1 MATLSTQ
8 EHNNT
13 AVTEGSMTSPLAL
26 ERSELMIDHQ
36 HYHFVDLTR
45 LLPLE
50 QLQTLPFSLRV
61 LLENVALRSPHALP
75 RFLQMLAGA
84 ADKGEVEFFPDR
96 LMFHDTTCLPA
107 LADFAAMRD
116 LTTELGGDATAIN
129 PRIPAVL
136 TIDHSVI
143 VESYATASA
152 LEDNL
157 QFDFR
162 RNAERY
168 RFIRWAEKSL
178 DNFRVIPP
186 GTGIIHLMN
195 LEAIAEVVTVDTT
208 APVPLLHADCMIAT
222 DSHTPMINALGILGW
237 GVGGLEG
244 QAALVG
250 EPVTLSFPEVI
261 GISVSGALSPDV
273 SDSDLA
279 LHITRLLRETG
290 VVGKFVEF
298 TGPALAS
305 MSVESRATIANM
317 APEYGATVVFFP
329 FDERSAEYVALTGR
343 SEEKQAL
350 IRAYMQA
357 QHLWRTTDAPQ
368 PVFSQ
373 LIALDLSTIE
383 PCMAGPV
390 NPHQQIP
397 LGQAASSFDDTLS
410 PQARERYWIRPEYP
424 EPIHQGAVAIAAIT
438 SCTTTANPWLII
450 QAALFARNAAK
461 HGLRPKPWVKTS
473 FSPGSRA
480 VTDYLSAS
488 GLLTELEKVGFDV
501 TGYGCMTCIGSSG
514 ALQPAMEALVSE
526 GLQAVC
532 VLSGNRNFPRRVN
545 PSLGHGYLTS
555 PALVIAWAL
564 AGHIAHDMVNDPLGV
579 DDAGRPLTMR
589 DLMPSREEVEMWLG
603 RVMKPEYY
611 IKRRDIIWQGTPHWQ
626 QIEAPG
632 SVHYPWEA
640 TSTYLRR
647 PGYLERL
654 PRDPAAPLTLSGA
667 HPFLWL
673 GDDVTTDHISPAG
686 AIPLAS
692 LAGQWLIEHH
702 EDPQDLNL
710 YSTRR
715 SNHEVMVRGAF
726 TNTTLVNRLLP
737 AAQRSGGGKAWDAQH
752 QQILPAYE
760 AAQSWLRR
768 ETPLVIFAGERY
780 GAGSSRDW
788 AAKAQAL
795 LGVKAVVAHS
805 FERIHRTNLIGMG
818 ILPLHIAPEDAANLP
833 EMDGREEIDVD
844 GLDNVQTGCTPLR
857 MRIRRGTALLG
868 EFRLTLSLD
877 SQQEL
882 RYLRHGGILPYVIQQ
897 TLQL

>member
-1 MATLSTQ
+1 
-8 EHNNT
+8 
-13 AVTEGSMTSPLAL
+13 MTSPLAL

-626 QIEAPG
+626 QIEASG

-726 TNTTLVNRLLP
+726 TNTALVNRLLP

-818 ILPLHIAPEDAANLP
+818 ILPLHIAPEDAADLP
-833 EMDGREEIDVD
+833 AMDGREEIDVD

>member
-410 PQARERYWIRPEYP
+410 PQARERYWMRPKYP

-726 TNTTLVNRLLP
+726 TNTALVNRLLP

-818 ILPLHIAPEDAANLP
+818 ILPLHIAPEDAADLP

>member
-1 MATLSTQ
+1 
-8 EHNNT
+8 
-13 AVTEGSMTSPLAL
+13 MTSPLSL
-26 ERSELMIDHQ
+26 ERSTLVIDGRPFQ
-36 HYHFVDLTR
+36 FLDLTR
-45 LLPLE
+45 LLPLD
-50 QLQTLPFSLRV
+50 QLQRLPFSLRI
-61 LLENVALRSPHALP
+61 LLENVALRSPQALP
-75 RFLQMLAGA
+75 HFLRMLQGEEA
-84 ADKGEVEFFPDR
+84 AGEVAFYPDR

-116 LTTELGGDATAIN
+116 LTAELGGDPQRIN
-129 PRIPAVL
+129 PHIPAVL

-143 VESYATASA
+143 VESYASADA
-152 LEDNL
+152 LEQNL

-168 RFIRWAEKSL
+168 RFIRWAEQSL

-195 LEAIAEVVTVDTT
+195 LEAIAEIVTVD
-208 APVPLLHADCMIAT
+208 ARESVPLLHADCMVAT

-244 QAALVG
+244 QATLVG
-250 EPVTLSFPEVI
+250 EPVTLRFPEVI
-261 GISVSGALSPDV
+261 GISLSGELAADV

-279 LHITRLLRETG
+279 LHITRLLREKG

-298 TGPALAS
+298 TGPSLHQLPL
-305 MSVESRATIANM
+305 ESRATIANM

-329 FDERSAEYVALTGR
+329 WDDRSADYVQMTGR
-343 SEEKQAL
+343 SEEKQA
-350 IRAYMQA
+350 IIHAYMQK
-357 QHLWRTTDAPQ
+357 QHLWRSPETPTPE
-368 PVFSQ
+368 FTQ
-373 LIALDLSTIE
+373 LIALDLNSIE

-397 LGQAASSFDDTLS
+397 LSRAAESFRDSLTAEARDRRWQHAAY
-410 PQARERYWIRPEYP
+410 PQVIE
-424 EPIHQGAVAIAAIT
+424 QGAIAIAAIT
-438 SCTTTANPWLII
+438 SCTTTANPWLVI
-450 QAALFARNAAK
+450 QAALFARNAAR
-461 HGLRPKPWVKTS
+461 HGLKPKPWVKTS

-480 VTDYLSAS
+480 VTDYLSAC
-488 GLLTELEKVGFDV
+488 GLLSELDKIGFDV

-514 ALQPAMEALVSE
+514 ALQPAMEMLVNE

-564 AGHIAHDMVNDPLGV
+564 AGHISHDMIHDALGY
-579 DDAGRPLTMR
+579 DAQQQPILMR
-589 DLMPSREEVEMWLG
+589 DLMPTREEVEEWVE
-603 RVMKPEYY
+603 RAMKREFYV
-611 IKRRDIIWQGTPHWQ
+611 KRREVIWQGTPHWQ
-626 QIEAPG
+626 QIAAPG
-632 SVHYPWEA
+632 SMHYPWEA
-640 TSTYLRR
+640 SSTYLRR
-647 PGYLERL
+647 PGYLQRL
-654 PRDPAAPLTLSGA
+654 PRDPTAPMSLHNA
-667 HPFLWL
+667 RPFLWF

-686 AIPLAS
+686 SIPPTS
-692 LAGQWLIEHH
+692 MAGKWLLEHH

-726 TNTTLVNRLLP
+726 TNKALANRLLP
-737 AAQRSGGGKAWDAQH
+737 PEKRGGGGFAWDADH

-760 AAQSWLRR
+760 AAQSWLARGV
-768 ETPLVIFAGERY
+768 PLVVFAGERY

-795 LGVKAVVAHS
+795 MGVKAVVAES

-818 ILPLHIAPEDAANLP
+818 ILPLHFCAGEAARLP
-833 EMDGREEIDVD
+833 EMDGSETLDFA
-844 GLDNVQTGCTPLR
+844 GLDALRPGVTPLQL
-857 MRIRRGTALLG
+857 RISRDSRLLG
-868 EFRLTLSLD
+868 EFALTAVID

-882 RYLRHGGILPYVIQQ
+882 GYLLHGGILPFVIQQ
-897 TLQL
+897 TLKG

>member
-75 RFLQMLAGA
+75 RFLLMLAGA

-397 LGQAASSFDDTLS
+397 LCQAASSFDDTLS

-726 TNTTLVNRLLP
+726 TNTALVNRLLP

-818 ILPLHIAPEDAANLP
+818 ILPLHIAPEDAADLP

>member
-373 LIALDLSTIE
+373 LIVLDLSTIE

-726 TNTTLVNRLLP
+726 TNTALVNRLLP

-818 ILPLHIAPEDAANLP
+818 ILPLHIAPEDAADLP

>member
-1 MATLSTQ
+1 
-8 EHNNT
+8 
-13 AVTEGSMTSPLAL
+13 MTSPLAL

-589 DLMPSREEVEMWLG
+589 DLMPTREEVEMWLG

-726 TNTTLVNRLLP
+726 TNTALVNRLLP

-818 ILPLHIAPEDAANLP
+818 ILPLHISPEDAADLP

>member
-726 TNTTLVNRLLP
+726 TNTALVNRLLP

-818 ILPLHIAPEDAANLP
+818 ILPLHIAPEDAADLP

>member
-8 EHNNT
+8 EHNIT

-424 EPIHQGAVAIAAIT
+424 GPIHQGAVAIAAIT

-726 TNTTLVNRLLP
+726 TNTALVNRLLP

-818 ILPLHIAPEDAANLP
+818 ILPLHIAPEDAADLP

>member
-1 MATLSTQ
+1 
-8 EHNNT
+8 
-13 AVTEGSMTSPLAL
+13 MTSPLAL

-564 AGHIAHDMVNDPLGV
+564 AGHIAHDVVNDPLGV

-726 TNTTLVNRLLP
+726 TNTALVNRLLP

-818 ILPLHIAPEDAANLP
+818 ILPLHIAPEDAADLP

-857 MRIRRGTALLG
+857 MRIRRGAALLG
-868 EFRLTLSLD
+868 EFSLTLSLD

>member
-1 MATLSTQ
+1 
-8 EHNNT
+8 
-13 AVTEGSMTSPLAL
+13 
-26 ERSELMIDHQ
+26 MIDHQ

-410 PQARERYWIRPEYP
+410 PQARERYWMRPEYP

-726 TNTTLVNRLLP
+726 TNTALVNRLLP

-818 ILPLHIAPEDAANLP
+818 ILPLHIAPEDAADLP

>member
-1 MATLSTQ
+1 MTSTLS
-8 EHNNT
+8 
-13 AVTEGSMTSPLAL
+13 L
-26 ERSELMIDHQ
+26 ERSDLVIHHQ
-36 HYHFVDLTR
+36 RYHFVDLTQ
-45 LLPLE
+45 LLPLA
-50 QLQTLPFSLRV
+50 QLQALPFSLRV
-61 LLENVALRSPHALP
+61 LLENVALRSPEGLP
-75 RFLQMLAGA
+75 QFLQMLAGA
-84 ADKGEVEFFPDR
+84 VDKGEVEFYPDR

-143 VESYATASA
+143 VESYASASA

-195 LEAIAEVVTVDTT
+195 LETIAEVVTVDNT

-261 GISVSGALSPDV
+261 GISLSGALSPDV

-343 SEEKQAL
+343 SEEKQVL
-350 IRAYMQA
+350 ISAYMQA
-357 QHLWRTTDAPQ
+357 QHLWRTAEAPQ
-368 PVFSQ
+368 PEFSQ

-397 LGQAASSFDDTLS
+397 LGQAASSFTDTLS
-410 PQARERYWIRPEYP
+410 PQARERHWSRSEYP
-424 EPIHQGAVAIAAIT
+424 EPIRQGAVAIAAIT
-438 SCTTTANPWLII
+438 SCTTTANPWLVI

-488 GLLTELEKVGFDV
+488 GLLSEMEKVGFDV

-555 PALVIAWAL
+555 PALVIAWAI
-564 AGHIAHDMVNDPLGV
+564 AGHISHDMVNDPLGV
-579 DDAGRPLTMR
+579 DEAGRPLTMR

-603 RVMKPEYY
+603 RIMKPEHYV
-611 IKRRDIIWQGTPHWQ
+611 KRRDIIWQGTPHWQ
-626 QIEAPG
+626 QIVAPG
-632 SVHYPWEA
+632 SVQYPWEA

-654 PRDPAAPLTLSGA
+654 PRDPAATLTLSGA

-686 AIPLAS
+686 AIPPAS

-726 TNTTLVNRLLP
+726 TNTALVNRLLP
-737 AAQRSGGGKAWDAQH
+737 QAQRSGGGKAWDAQH
-752 QQILPAYE
+752 QQILSAYE
-760 AAQSWLRR
+760 AAQSWLQR
-768 ETPLVIFAGERY
+768 EIPLVIFAGERY

-818 ILPLHIAPEDAANLP
+818 ILPLHISPEEAARLP
-833 EMDGREEIDVD
+833 EMDGREEINVD
-844 GLDNVQTGCTPLR
+844 GLDHLQTGCTPLT
-857 MRIRRGTALLG
+857 MQIRRGTSVLG
-868 EFRLTLSLD
+868 EFMLTLTLD

-897 TLQL
+897 TLKH

>member
-410 PQARERYWIRPEYP
+410 PQARERYWMRPEYP

-726 TNTTLVNRLLP
+726 TNTALVNRLLP

-818 ILPLHIAPEDAANLP
+818 ILPLHISPEDAADLP

>member
-1 MATLSTQ
+1 
-8 EHNNT
+8 
-13 AVTEGSMTSPLAL
+13 MTSPLAL

-726 TNTTLVNRLLP
+726 TNTALVNRLLP

>member
-480 VTDYLSAS
+480 VTGYLSAS

-726 TNTTLVNRLLP
+726 TNTALVNRLLP

-818 ILPLHIAPEDAANLP
+818 ILPLHIAPEDAADLP

>member
-1 MATLSTQ
+1 
-8 EHNNT
+8 
-13 AVTEGSMTSPLAL
+13 MTSPLAL

-410 PQARERYWIRPEYP
+410 PQARERYWMRPEYP

-726 TNTTLVNRLLP
+726 TNTALVNRLLP

-818 ILPLHIAPEDAANLP
+818 ILPLHIAPEDAADLP

-857 MRIRRGTALLG
+857 MRIRRGAALLG
-868 EFRLTLSLD
+868 EFSLTLSLD

>member
-1 MATLSTQ
+1 
-8 EHNNT
+8 
-13 AVTEGSMTSPLAL
+13 MTSPLAL

-75 RFLQMLAGA
+75 RFLLMLAGA

-726 TNTTLVNRLLP
+726 TNTALVNRLLP

-818 ILPLHIAPEDAANLP
+818 ILPLHIAPEDAADLP

>member
-438 SCTTTANPWLII
+438 SCTTTANPL
-450 QAALFARNAAK
+450 AY
-461 HGLRPKPWVKTS
+461 H
-473 FSPGSRA
+473 PG
-480 VTDYLSAS
+480 
-488 GLLTELEKVGFDV
+488 
-501 TGYGCMTCIGSSG
+501 
-514 ALQPAMEALVSE
+514 
-526 GLQAVC
+526 
-532 VLSGNRNFPRRVN
+532 
-545 PSLGHGYLTS
+545 
-555 PALVIAWAL
+555 
-564 AGHIAHDMVNDPLGV
+564 
-579 DDAGRPLTMR
+579 
-589 DLMPSREEVEMWLG
+589 
-603 RVMKPEYY
+603 
-611 IKRRDIIWQGTPHWQ
+611 GTLC
-626 QIEAPG
+626 A
-632 SVHYPWEA
+632 
-640 TSTYLRR
+640 
-647 PGYLERL
+647 
-654 PRDPAAPLTLSGA
+654 
-667 HPFLWL
+667 
-673 GDDVTTDHISPAG
+673 
-686 AIPLAS
+686 
-692 LAGQWLIEHH
+692 
-702 EDPQDLNL
+702 
-710 YSTRR
+710 
-715 SNHEVMVRGAF
+715 
-726 TNTTLVNRLLP
+726 
-737 AAQRSGGGKAWDAQH
+737 
-752 QQILPAYE
+752 
-760 AAQSWLRR
+760 
-768 ETPLVIFAGERY
+768 
-780 GAGSSRDW
+780 
-788 AAKAQAL
+788 
-795 LGVKAVVAHS
+795 
-805 FERIHRTNLIGMG
+805 
-818 ILPLHIAPEDAANLP
+818 
-833 EMDGREEIDVD
+833 
-844 GLDNVQTGCTPLR
+844 
-857 MRIRRGTALLG
+857 
-868 EFRLTLSLD
+868 
-877 SQQEL
+877 
-882 RYLRHGGILPYVIQQ
+882 
-897 TLQL
+897 

>member
-1 MATLSTQ
+1 
-8 EHNNT
+8 
-13 AVTEGSMTSPLAL
+13 MTSPLAL

-692 LAGQWLIEHH
+692 LEGQWLIEHH

-726 TNTTLVNRLLP
+726 TNTALVNRLLP

-752 QQILPAYE
+752 QQILSAYE

-818 ILPLHIAPEDAANLP
+818 ILPLHIAPEDAADLP

>member
-1 MATLSTQ
+1 
-8 EHNNT
+8 
-13 AVTEGSMTSPLAL
+13 MTSPLAL

-726 TNTTLVNRLLP
+726 TNTALVNRLLP

-818 ILPLHIAPEDAANLP
+818 ILPLHIAPEDAADLP

-857 MRIRRGTALLG
+857 MRIRRGAALLG
-868 EFRLTLSLD
+868 EFSLTLSLD

>member
-1 MATLSTQ
+1 
-8 EHNNT
+8 
-13 AVTEGSMTSPLAL
+13 MTSPLAL

-273 SDSDLA
+273 SDSDLV

-424 EPIHQGAVAIAAIT
+424 GPIHQGAVAIAAIT

-726 TNTTLVNRLLP
+726 TNTALVNRLLP

-818 ILPLHIAPEDAANLP
+818 ILPLHIAPEDAADLP

>member
-1 MATLSTQ
+1 
-8 EHNNT
+8 
-13 AVTEGSMTSPLAL
+13 MTSPLAL

-373 LIALDLSTIE
+373 LIALDLSIIE

-410 PQARERYWIRPEYP
+410 PQARERYWMRPEYP

-726 TNTTLVNRLLP
+726 TNTALVNRLLP

-768 ETPLVIFAGERY
+768 ETPLVVFAGERY

-818 ILPLHIAPEDAANLP
+818 ILPLHIAPEDAADLP

>member
-75 RFLQMLAGA
+75 RFLLMLAGA

-383 PCMAGPV
+383 TCMAGPV

-726 TNTTLVNRLLP
+726 TNTALVNRLLP

-818 ILPLHIAPEDAANLP
+818 ILPLHISPEDAADLP

>member
-1 MATLSTQ
+1 
-8 EHNNT
+8 
-13 AVTEGSMTSPLAL
+13 MTSPLAL

-75 RFLQMLAGA
+75 RFLLMLAGA

-726 TNTTLVNRLLP
+726 TNTALVNRLLP

-818 ILPLHIAPEDAANLP
+818 ILPLHISPEDAADLP

>member
-1 MATLSTQ
+1 
-8 EHNNT
+8 
-13 AVTEGSMTSPLAL
+13 MTSPLAL

-603 RVMKPEYY
+603 RGMKPEYY

-626 QIEAPG
+626 QIEASG

-726 TNTTLVNRLLP
+726 TNTALVNRLLP

-818 ILPLHIAPEDAANLP
+818 ILPLHIAPEDAADLP
-833 EMDGREEIDVD
+833 AMDGREEIDVD

>member
-1 MATLSTQ
+1 
-8 EHNNT
+8 
-13 AVTEGSMTSPLAL
+13 MTSPLAL

-157 QFDFR
+157 HFDFR

-410 PQARERYWIRPEYP
+410 PQARERYWMRPEYP

-526 GLQAVC
+526 GLQAIC

-589 DLMPSREEVEMWLG
+589 DLMPSGEEVEMWLG

-726 TNTTLVNRLLP
+726 TNTALVNRLLP

-768 ETPLVIFAGERY
+768 ETPLVVFAGERY

-818 ILPLHIAPEDAANLP
+818 ILPLHIAPEDAADLP

>member
-136 TIDHSVI
+136 TIEHSVI

-726 TNTTLVNRLLP
+726 TNTALVNRLLP

-752 QQILPAYE
+752 QQILSAYE

-818 ILPLHIAPEDAANLP
+818 ILPLHIAPEDAADLP

>member
-1 MATLSTQ
+1 
-8 EHNNT
+8 
-13 AVTEGSMTSPLAL
+13 MTSPLAL

-75 RFLQMLAGA
+75 RFLLMLAGA

-726 TNTTLVNRLLP
+726 TNTALVNRLLP

-818 ILPLHIAPEDAANLP
+818 ILPLHIAPEDAADLP

-857 MRIRRGTALLG
+857 MRIRRGAALLG
-868 EFRLTLSLD
+868 EFSLTLSLD

>member
-1 MATLSTQ
+1 
-8 EHNNT
+8 
-13 AVTEGSMTSPLAL
+13 MTSTPAL
-26 ERSELMIDHQ
+26 ERSDLVIQHQ
-36 HYHFVDLTR
+36 RYHFMDLTQ
-45 LLPLE
+45 LLPLAR
-50 QLQTLPFSLRV
+50 LQALPFSLRV
-61 LLENVALRSPHALP
+61 LLENVALRSPEALSQ
-75 RFLQMLAGA
+75 FLQMLAGA
-84 ADKGEVEFFPDR
+84 ADKGEVEFYPDR

-143 VESYATASA
+143 VESYASASA

-195 LEAIAEVVTVDTT
+195 LETIAEVVTVDNT

-273 SDSDLA
+273 SDSDLT
-279 LHITRLLRETG
+279 LYITRLLRETG

-350 IRAYMQA
+350 ISAYMQA
-357 QHLWRTTDAPQ
+357 QHLWRTADAPQ
-368 PVFSQ
+368 PEFNK

-397 LGQAASSFDDTLS
+397 LGQAASSFTDTLS
-410 PQARERYWIRPEYP
+410 PQVRDRHWSRSEYP
-424 EPIHQGAVAIAAIT
+424 EPIRQGAVAIAAIT

-450 QAALFARNAAK
+450 QAALFARNAAR

-488 GLLTELEKVGFDV
+488 GLLSELEKVGFDV

-555 PALVIAWAL
+555 PALVIAWAI
-564 AGHIAHDMVNDPLGV
+564 AGHISHDMVNDPLGV
-579 DDAGRPLTMR
+579 DEAGLPLTMR

-603 RVMKPEYY
+603 RMMKPEHYV
-611 IKRRDIIWQGTPHWQ
+611 KRRDIIWQGTPHWQ
-626 QIEAPG
+626 RIVAPG

-692 LAGQWLIEHH
+692 LAGQWLVEHH
-702 EDPQDLNL
+702 DDPQDLNL

-726 TNTTLVNRLLP
+726 TNTALINRLLP
-737 AAQRSGGGKAWDAQH
+737 QAQRSGCKAWDAQH

-760 AAQSWLRR
+760 AAQSWLRC

-818 ILPLHIAPEDAANLP
+818 ILPLHITPDEAARLP
-833 EMDGREEIDVD
+833 EMDGREEINVD
-844 GLDNVQTGCTPLR
+844 GLDHVKTGYTPLK
-857 MRIRRGTALLG
+857 MQIRRGTSLLG
-868 EFRLTLSLD
+868 EFMLTLTLD

-897 TLQL
+897 TLKH

>member
-1 MATLSTQ
+1 
-8 EHNNT
+8 
-13 AVTEGSMTSPLAL
+13 MTSPLAL

-61 LLENVALRSPHALP
+61 LLENVALRSPYALP

-410 PQARERYWIRPEYP
+410 PQARERYWMRPEYP

-726 TNTTLVNRLLP
+726 TNTALVNRLLP

-818 ILPLHIAPEDAANLP
+818 ILPLHIAPEDAADLP

-857 MRIRRGTALLG
+857 MRIRRGAALLG
-868 EFRLTLSLD
+868 EFSLTLSLD

>member
-1 MATLSTQ
+1 
-8 EHNNT
+8 
-13 AVTEGSMTSPLAL
+13 MTSPSTPQ
-26 ERSELMIDHQ
+26 RSPLVINDRL
-36 HYHFVDLTR
+36 YNVIDLTHIV
-45 LLPLE
+45 PLA
-50 QLQTLPFSLRV
+50 QLQTLPYSIRI
-61 LLENVALRSPHALP
+61 LLENVARCSSHTLP
-75 RFLQMLAGA
+75 EFLNYLSANSA
-84 ADKGEVEFFPDR
+84 PGEVAFYPDR

-116 LTTELGGDATAIN
+116 LTAELGGEPRAIN
-129 PRIPAVL
+129 PHIPAVL

-143 VESYATASA
+143 VESYASANA

-157 QFDFR
+157 TFDFR

-195 LEAIAEVVTVDTT
+195 LEAIAEVVTIDERE
-208 APVPLLHADCMIAT
+208 AIPLLHADCMIAT
-222 DSHTPMINALGILGW
+222 DSHTPMINALGVLGW

-250 EPVTLSFPEVI
+250 EPVTLRFPDVV
-261 GISVSGALSPDV
+261 GISVSGQLPPDV

-279 LHITRLLRETG
+279 LHITRLLRENG

-298 TGPALAS
+298 TGPSLHT
-305 MSVESRATIANM
+305 MPLESRATIANM

-329 FDERSAEYVALTGR
+329 FDERSKKYVNMTGR
-343 SEEKQAL
+343 SEEQQA
-350 IRAYMQA
+350 IIHSYMQH
-357 QHLWRTTDAPQ
+357 QHLWRSPGDIQ
-368 PVFSQ
+368 PTFTQ
-373 LIALDLSTIE
+373 LIELDLGTIQ
-383 PCMAGPV
+383 PSVAGPY

-397 LGQAASSFDDTLS
+397 LSESPNSFLQTLTPPQRDLQWHHDDY
-410 PQARERYWIRPEYP
+410 PQSVQ
-424 EPIHQGAVAIAAIT
+424 QGAVAIAAIT
-438 SCTTTANPWLII
+438 SCTTTANPWLVI
-450 QAALFARNAAK
+450 QAALFARNAARL
-461 HGLRPKPWVKTS
+461 GLKPKPWVKTS

-480 VTDYLSAS
+480 VTDYLGES
-488 GLLTELEKVGFDV
+488 GLLSELEKVGFDV
-501 TGYGCMTCIGSSG
+501 AGYGCMTCIGSSG
-514 ALQPAMEALVSE
+514 ALQPAMEMLVSD

-555 PALVIAWAL
+555 PALVIAWAI
-564 AGHIAHDMVNDPLGV
+564 AGNMQHDMLSDPLGYDA
-579 DDAGRPLTMR
+579 DDRPIMMR
-589 DLMPSREEVEMWLG
+589 DLMPGREEVEQW
-603 RVMKPEYY
+603 VKAAMKREHY
-611 IKRRDIIWQGTPHWQ
+611 IQRRDIIWQGTPHWQ

-632 SVHYPWEA
+632 SVHYPWES

-654 PRDPAAPLTLSGA
+654 PRDPAEPLSLTNA
-667 HPFLWL
+667 RPFLWF

-686 AIPLAS
+686 AISGDS
-692 LAGQWLIEHH
+692 LAGQWLLEHH

-726 TNTTLVNRLLP
+726 TNKALSNRLLP
-737 AAQRSGGGKAWDAQH
+737 ADQRGGGGFAWDASHQH
-752 QQILPAYE
+752 ILPAFE
-760 AAQSWLRR
+760 AAQTWLATG
-768 ETPLVIFAGERY
+768 TPLVVLAGERY

-795 LGVKAVVAHS
+795 MGVKAVIANS

-818 ILPLHIAPEDAANLP
+818 IFPLHFIAGEAEKLP
-833 EMDGREEIDVD
+833 EMEGSEVLDIIGLEAIEPGRTPLLLNISRDGRQIAAI
-844 GLDNVQTGCTPLR
+844 GLEAV
-857 MRIRRGTALLG
+857 I
-868 EFRLTLSLD
+868 D

-882 RYLRHGGILPYVIQQ
+882 RYLRYGGILPFVIQQ
-897 TLQL
+897 TLTD

>member
-1 MATLSTQ
+1 
-8 EHNNT
+8 
-13 AVTEGSMTSPLAL
+13 MTSTLAL
-26 ERSELMIDHQ
+26 ERSDLVIHHQ
-36 HYHFVDLTR
+36 RYHFVDLTQ
-45 LLPLE
+45 LLPLA
-50 QLQTLPFSLRV
+50 QLQTLPFSMRV
-61 LLENVALRSPHALP
+61 LLENVALRSPEALP
-75 RFLQMLAGA
+75 QFLQMLAGA
-84 ADKGEVEFFPDR
+84 ADKGEVEFYPDR

-143 VESYATASA
+143 VESYASASA

-195 LEAIAEVVTVDTT
+195 LETIAEVVTVDNT

-261 GISVSGALSPDV
+261 GISVSGVLSPDV

-350 IRAYMQA
+350 ISAYMQA
-357 QHLWRTTDAPQ
+357 QHLWRTADAPQ
-368 PVFSQ
+368 PDFSQ

-397 LGQAASSFDDTLS
+397 LGQAASSFTDTLS
-410 PQARERYWIRPEYP
+410 PQARERHWSRSEYA
-424 EPIHQGAVAIAAIT
+424 EPIRQGAVAIAAIT

-450 QAALFARNAAK
+450 QAALFARNAAR

-488 GLLTELEKVGFDV
+488 GLLSELGKVGFDV

-555 PALVIAWAL
+555 PALVIAWAI
-564 AGHIAHDMVNDPLGV
+564 AGHISHDMVNDPLGI
-579 DDAGRPLTMR
+579 DEAGQPITMR
-589 DLMPSREEVEMWLG
+589 ELMPSRDEVEMWLG
-603 RVMKPEYY
+603 RIMKPEHYV
-611 IKRRDIIWQGTPHWQ
+611 KRRDIIWQGTPHWQ
-626 QIEAPG
+626 QIVALG

-692 LAGQWLIEHH
+692 LAGQWLVEHH

-726 TNTTLVNRLLP
+726 TNTALVNRLLP
-737 AAQRSGGGKAWDAQH
+737 QAQRSGGGRAWDAQH

-760 AAQSWLRR
+760 AAQSWLQR

-818 ILPLHIAPEDAANLP
+818 ILPLHITPDEAARLP
-833 EMDGREEIDVD
+833 EMDGREEINVD
-844 GLDNVQTGCTPLR
+844 GLDHLQTGCTPLK
-857 MRIRRGTALLG
+857 MQIQRGTSLLG
-868 EFRLTLSLD
+868 EFRLTLTLD

-897 TLQL
+897 TLKH

>member
-1 MATLSTQ
+1 
-8 EHNNT
+8 
-13 AVTEGSMTSPLAL
+13 MTSPLAL

-75 RFLQMLAGA
+75 RFLLMLAGA

-726 TNTTLVNRLLP
+726 TNTALVNRLLP
-737 AAQRSGGGKAWDAQH
+737 AAQRSGGGKAWDAQQ

-818 ILPLHIAPEDAANLP
+818 ILPLHISPEDAADLP

>member
-1 MATLSTQ
+1 
-8 EHNNT
+8 
-13 AVTEGSMTSPLAL
+13 MTSTLAL
-26 ERSELMIDHQ
+26 ERSDLVIHHQ
-36 HYHFVDLTR
+36 RYHFVDLTQ
-45 LLPLE
+45 LLPLA
-50 QLQTLPFSLRV
+50 QLQALPFSLRV
-61 LLENVALRSPHALP
+61 LLENVALRSPEALP
-75 RFLQMLAGA
+75 QFLQMLAGA
-84 ADKGEVEFFPDR
+84 ADKSEVEFYPGR

-143 VESYATASA
+143 VESYASASA

-195 LEAIAEVVTVDTT
+195 LETIAEVVTVDNT

-261 GISVSGALSPDV
+261 GISLSGALSPDV

-350 IRAYMQA
+350 ISAYMQA
-357 QHLWRTTDAPQ
+357 QHLWRTADAPQ
-368 PVFSQ
+368 PEFSQ
-373 LIALDLSTIE
+373 LIALDLTTIE

-397 LGQAASSFDDTLS
+397 LGQAASSFTDTLS
-410 PQARERYWIRPEYP
+410 PQVRDRHWSRSEYP
-424 EPIHQGAVAIAAIT
+424 EPIRQGAVAIAAIT

-450 QAALFARNAAK
+450 QAALFARNAAR

-488 GLLTELEKVGFDV
+488 GLLSELEKMGFDV

-555 PALVIAWAL
+555 PALVIAWAI
-564 AGHIAHDMVNDPLGV
+564 AGHISHDMVNDLLGV
-579 DDAGRPLTMR
+579 DEAGRPLTMR

-603 RVMKPEYY
+603 RIMKPEHYV
-611 IKRRDIIWQGTPHWQ
+611 KRRDIIWQGTPHWQ
-626 QIEAPG
+626 QIVAPG

-654 PRDPAAPLTLSGA
+654 PRDPAATLTLSGA

-692 LAGQWLIEHH
+692 LAGQWLVEHH
-702 EDPQDLNL
+702 ENPQDLNL

-726 TNTTLVNRLLP
+726 TNTALVNRLLP
-737 AAQRSGGGKAWDAQH
+737 QAQRSGGGKAWDAQH

-760 AAQSWLRR
+760 AAQSWLQR

-805 FERIHRTNLIGMG
+805 FERIHRTNLIEMG
-818 ILPLHIAPEDAANLP
+818 ILPLHISPEEAARLP
-833 EMDGREEIDVD
+833 EMDGREEINVD
-844 GLDNVQTGCTPLR
+844 GLDHLQTGCTPLT
-857 MRIRRGTALLG
+857 MQIRRGTSLLG
-868 EFRLTLSLD
+868 EFMLTLTLD

-897 TLQL
+897 TLKH